1 MRGAKFERS
10 LIVSEEGRAIRLYLN
25 LNPSPFEEFEKDITE
40 KEILAVGEIFG
51 YDLDEDEFFEKIFHC
66 RLESLLMSLEKKGQI
81 ERKENKD
88 GITEYLMT
96 PSLAEDIKR
105 RMRA

>member
-1 MRGAKFERS
+1 MKGAKFERS
-10 LIVSEEGRAIRLYLN
+10 LIVSEEGRAIRLYLT

-40 KEILAVGEIFG
+40 KEILAVTEIFG
-51 YDLDEDEFFEKIFHC
+51 YELNEDEFFEKLYHC

-81 ERKENKD
+81 EMKENKD

-96 PSLAEDIKR
+96 PTMEEDLKR
-105 RMRA
+105 RIRK

>member
-1 MRGAKFERS
+1 MKGAKFERS

-25 LNPSPFEEFEKDITE
+25 LNPSPFGAFEKDVTE
-40 KEILAVGEIFG
+40 KEILAVTEIFG
-51 YDLDEDEFFEKIFHC
+51 YELNEDEFFEKLYHC

-96 PSLAEDIKR
+96 PTMEEDLKR
-105 RMRA
+105 RIRK

>member
-1 MRGAKFERS
+1 MKGAKFERS
-10 LIVSEEGRAIRLYLN
+10 LIVSEEGRAIRLYLT

-51 YDLDEDEFFEKIFHC
+51 YDLDEDEFFEKLYHC

-96 PSLAEDIKR
+96 PTMEEDLKR
-105 RMRA
+105 RIRK

>member
-1 MRGAKFERS
+1 MKGAKFERS
-10 LIVSEEGRAIRLYLN
+10 LIVSEEGRAIRLYLT

-40 KEILAVGEIFG
+40 KEILAVTEIFG
-51 YDLDEDEFFEKIFHC
+51 YELNEDEFFEKLYHC

-96 PSLAEDIKR
+96 PTMEEDLKR
-105 RMRA
+105 RIRK